1 MIFHVFILC
10 GGVCS
15 TSVMCMYAVCRHTLM
30 HVHAE
35 ARDGYLAH
43 TGPISMV
50 RTFFR
55 SVGFV
60 LLRYGIL
67 LAQAVIF
74 PGWKPLCGSPHSFLN
89 CFRVQGGT
97 SFRVLPFGA

>member
-1 MIFHVFILC
+1 MFN
-10 GGVCS
+10 VCDVYVCKCAGTRS
-15 TSVMCMYAVCRHTLM
+15 CMCMQKPEMGSLPTQALF
-30 HVHAE
+30 
-35 ARDGYLAH
+35 
-43 TGPISMV
+43 PWV